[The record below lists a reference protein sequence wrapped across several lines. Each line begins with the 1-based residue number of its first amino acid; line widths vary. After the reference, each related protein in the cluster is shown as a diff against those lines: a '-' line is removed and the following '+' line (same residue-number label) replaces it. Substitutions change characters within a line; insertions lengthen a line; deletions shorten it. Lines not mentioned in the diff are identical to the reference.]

1 MGQEQVYAWLHM
13 MRERGEEEYYS
24 TAEVRDGLRNSN
36 IAQCTM
42 FQVSHDL
49 RTLAR
54 YGVIEMRRKSEYDW
68 LVVFRAK
75 HIPSPSDTTKDSRQ
89 ATQNTIITHHII
101 PAQGQNC
108 RAVQE

>member
-1 MGQEQVYAWLHM
+1 MGQDEVCAWLRM
-13 MRERGEEEYYS
+13 MRERGLEQYYS
-24 TAEVRDGLRNSN
+24 TKDVKDGLRQSG
-36 IAQCTM
+36 IATYTM

-54 YGVIEMRRKSEYDW
+54 YGIIEMRRKSEYDW

-75 HIPSPSDTTKDSRQ
+75 YISTPSPTMKDSRQ

-101 PAQGQNC
+101 PPPGQKQG
-108 RAVQE
+108 VQE